1 MIRRLEPFAYGY
13 FHSKAESK
21 ERRIAD
27 GIYETAKSLPLTIDP
42 EIGLAGIDRSPVGAI
57 EDMGAAL
64 NILKKMIIQLN

>member
-27 GIYETAKSLPLTIDP
+27 GISVFN
-42 EIGLAGIDRSPVGAI
+42 GLVHK
-57 EDMGAAL
+57 EHTL
-64 NILKKMIIQLN
+64 FLF

>member
-27 GIYETAKSLPLTIDP
+27 GISVFNGLVHKRQPFYAFSFARRYSLGVIPTYS
-42 EIGLAGIDRSPVGAI
+42 RK
-57 EDMGAAL
+57 
-64 NILKKMIIQLN
+64 ILLK